1 MQGLRQQGSLC
12 WRRRLAAAGCMG
24 HGWLAAGAAA
34 AQLHRLIENLLDFYC
49 TVSPTTHV
57 CSGIVFQMASLFD
70 GIGAAGVDEGHAVV
84 LTAGGAQALVEA
96 MQAHPHV
103 VGVQDKCCGAM
114 RNLAGSAEGR
124 VRVLR
129 AGGARGVVRATY
141 TQPAQGVC

>member
-1 MQGLRQQGSLC
+1 MEFMMKFFQCTGHDLRLQD
-12 WRRRLAAAGCMG
+12 MDDF
-24 HGWLAAGAAA
+24 
-34 AQLHRLIENLLDFYC
+34 LHPLLDMAC
-49 TVSPTTHV
+49 WCDRTTSAARGPQKYV
-57 CSGIVFQMASLFD
+57 ALKFEKRIASLFD
-70 GIGAAGVDEGHAVV
+70 GIGATGVDEGHAVV